1 MLLSL
6 SSCTAI
12 NQDERIAQLEEEIAS
27 LKQEIADSRDTNP
40 EIAPTPTPT
49 PTPTIQR
56 QAQTPVF
63 YQQNGLTL
71 EYHWPLDKLPLRGRD
86 PNYCLQ
92 RKRRGH

>member
-1 MLLSL
+1 MRKRRYTFLNIILLVMLLSL

-49 PTPTIQR
+49 IQR

-71 EYHWPLDKLPLRGRD
+71 EYHWPNDLK
-86 PNYCLQ
+86 Y
-92 RKRRGH
+92 